1 MLSQSQVVPS
11 GREVSEIQ
19 GIMQRLV
26 AVAPKVEADL
36 AAEKGAKPHIEWS
49 SFQWAV
55 SVLQS
60 PEVNAFCPPGGKMAV
75 YTGLIPVAQNADALA
90 VVMGHEISHALLR
103 HGAERM
109 AQQHLAQG
117 LTVAT
122 GMAAGKMDPQQQRM
136 VMGAL
141 GVGTQFGVLLPF
153 SRKDESE
160 ADEIGLML
168 AAAACYDPQA
178 AIPLWQ
184 RMEQQGGGQRAPEF
198 MSTHPNPGN
207 RIERLHQLMPQAT
220 AMHDKYCGPGKTH

>member
-1 MLSQSQVVPS
+1 
-11 GREVSEIQ
+11 
-19 GIMQRLV
+19 
-26 AVAPKVEADL
+26 
-36 AAEKGAKPHIEWS
+36 
-49 SFQWAV
+49 
-55 SVLQS
+55 
-60 PEVNAFCPPGGKMAV
+60 MAV
-75 YTGLIPVAQNADALA
+75 YTWLIPVAQNADALA

-122 GMAAGKMDPQQQRM
+122 GMAAGNMDPQQQRM

-160 ADEIGLML
+160 AYEVGLML
-168 AAAACYDPQA
+168 AAAACYDPRA

-184 RMEQQGGGQRAPEF
+184 HMEQQGGGQRASEF

-207 RIERLHQLMPQAT
+207 RIERLQQLMPQAM
-220 AMHDKYCGPGKTH
+220 AMHEKYCGPGKTQ